1 MRTKPIISPSAMFYD
16 KNEVFE
22 LGEREPWRPIL
33 LERINELPQYVLT
46 LVERFFK
53 TNA

>member
-1 MRTKPIISPSAMFYD
+1 MRTKPIISPSAMFYE
-16 KNEVFE
+16 KIEVFE
-22 LGEREPWRPIL
+22 GEREPWRPIS